1 MAEHA
6 PQHLFGDLQDAVTE
20 EALETMKGIV
30 SDSADTEHNEE
41 SQKIFMRKLIWPL
54 IQGCGDGLRK
64 TAPCILHGGHEGCP
78 VAMPVSGESGS
89 KFRLRIAGSPCVDWS
104 RRGKRSKAFGATA
117 IPYCIWLAQLI
128 AAQVYIFVHEC
139 TPDFPDW
146 MLLDLLERYSSRAWR
161 PCVIRMCPSNL
172 GVPVRRK
179 RRYTIAWR
187 CDKVTFNGSFGD
199 FVNLFFRQCQ
209 LRGDV
214 FFREGPS
221 LEPTDSKTKHE
232 SHAMYSEIR
241 NKKMQDN
248 PLDAAQN
255 MADLQQRPP
264 YGSLDN
270 LVPCLT
276 TGSCIYNLPRGRFLT
291 AMEVLD
297 VMGVPRDSPLGDM
310 LRSGLVSEASLRK
323 LLKNT
328 MAISCMGT
336 VLLYVVCHAK
346 CARDV

>member
-1 MAEHA
+1 M
-6 PQHLFGDLQDAVTE
+6 
-20 EALETMKGIV
+20 
-30 SDSADTEHNEE
+30 
-41 SQKIFMRKLIWPL
+41 
-54 IQGCGDGLRK
+54 
-64 TAPCILHGGHEGCP
+64 
-78 VAMPVSGESGS
+78 
-89 KFRLRIAGSPCVDWS
+89 
-104 RRGKRSKAFGATA
+104 
-117 IPYCIWLAQLI
+117 
-128 AAQVYIFVHEC
+128 
-139 TPDFPDW
+139 
-146 MLLDLLERYSSRAWR
+146 
-161 PCVIRMCPSNL
+161 
-172 GVPVRRK
+172 RRK

-241 NKKMQDN
+241 DKKMQDN

-264 YGSLDN
+264 CGSLDN

-323 LLKNT
+323 LLGNT